1 MLDESDRSRTV
12 STARISAALER
23 ALHCADGLLDLLP
36 IAVFACDRDGVVTH
50 YNRHAA
56 ELLGMA
62 PIAGA
67 RFYDACK
74 ALQPDGR
81 ALDPAQSPIG
91 EVLRTGRP
99 VRDRESVIERPDGT
113 RRNVVTGSTALFGE
127 DGAIIGAVTCF
138 QDVTELRAAREKLG
152 EQDQRLAAT
161 YESAGIGISEV
172 DAGGRLLRINETVCA
187 VTGYA
192 REELLGL
199 SVFDVTHPQ
208 DRQSDLAAYRLHATS
223 GDRYVV
229 EKRLI
234 RKDGAVI
241 WVRVASSTV
250 RDSAGRFL
258 YGIRVM
264 EDITERKRAEAGQR
278 LLIEELNHRV
288 KNTLATV
295 QSLASQTARGAPSL
309 DVFRER
315 LEGRL
320 IALSRAHDQLSQ
332 RNWEHADLR
341 AIATAALSPY
351 LLGGS
356 ESVAVTGEP
365 IALNPK
371 AALTFAMIFHELA
384 TNAAKYGA
392 LSQPG
397 GRLELTWKTQ
407 HNGSGPRLHVE
418 WRERDGPAVTPPE
431 RRGFGSLLVERGI
444 GADLGGQARLDF
456 APTGVVCEIEVP
468 LANGR

>member
-1 MLDESDRSRTV
+1 
-12 STARISAALER
+12 
-23 ALHCADGLLDLLP
+23 
-36 IAVFACDRDGVVTH
+36 
-50 YNRHAA
+50 
-56 ELLGMA
+56 MA

-67 RFYDACK
+67 RFCDACK
-74 ALQPDGR
+74 ELQPDGR

-99 VRDRESVIERPDGT
+99 VRERESVIERPDGT
-113 RRNVVTGSTALFGE
+113 RRNVLTDTDPLFDQ
-127 DGAIIGAVTCF
+127 DGVVVGAVSCF

-161 YESAGIGISEV
+161 YEYAGIGISEV
-172 DAGGRLLRINETVCA
+172 DAEGRLLRINETVCA
-187 VTGYA
+187 ITGYA

-199 SVFDVTHPQ
+199 SVFDVTHPE
-208 DRQSDLAAYRLHATS
+208 DRQADLSAYRHHSLAN
-223 GDRYVV
+223 GGRYAV

-309 DVFRER
+309 EVFRER

-351 LLGGS
+351 LLEGS
-356 ESVAVTGEP
+356 ESVVIAGAP
-365 IALNPK
+365 IALTPK

-397 GRLELTWKTQ
+397 GRLELAWKTQ
-407 HNGSGPRLHVE
+407 HNGSVPRLHVE
-418 WRERDGPAVTPPE
+418 WREHGGPAVIPPE

-468 LANGR
+468 LADGR